1 MRTLRRIIF
10 GTLLLGVLWWWLVP
24 SVGPRIEDGTIL
36 ELELAGSYTET
47 AEPTLAA
54 RVLGSPGQ
62 PFVSLLSELAKAE
75 RDDRIEAV
83 ILRIQP
89 LQIGWAKAQEIRTA
103 IASLSEHGKRTVA
116 YLEFLAL
123 SANLEYFVASAADE
137 VWLAP
142 AARAPVMGLA
152 AQYLFLGGLWE
163 KLGIEIEVER
173 IGRYKSAAE
182 SIAGREMSDSAREMA
197 NALLD
202 SVDHSFVAGI
212 AESRGLGEST
222 VREAIA
228 AGAVEPD
235 AMKKWGLIEGVMHR
249 DELEAHMGDGEIL
262 EGSDYAAVDPLE
274 VNFDPVARFALIY
287 GTGNVVTGEGSV
299 SPDGTPVLASDTVSD
314 AIALAVEDPDI
325 DAIVFRVDSPGGSP
339 LASDIVW
346 RAAELAKEA
355 GKPFIVSM
363 SDVAASGGY
372 YVATGADV
380 VVASPASITG
390 SIGVFTL
397 RPVIGGALDKLD
409 IGYESLVRAPH
420 ADLQLSTQPLTAGS
434 RARLKAEVESIYE
447 LFLERVSA
455 GRSLSRADV
464 DAVAQGRVWTG
475 EQAAQAGLVDV
486 LGGLRTAV
494 VEGKKQLSL
503 DEDADVTLVLFPPPK
518 TLVEQLND
526 ALLGVR
532 AALSPKLALPAAV
545 SDAQQWLEVLTQG
558 TPVARLPFAL
568 RIE

>member
-1 MRTLRRIIF
+1 MRRLRSILLAI
-10 GTLLLGVLWWWLVP
+10 LLLGLLWWWLVP
-24 SVGPRIEDGTIL
+24 SAGLRIEDGSIL

-47 AEPTLAA
+47 AEASLAA
-54 RVLGSPGQ
+54 RVLGTPGQ

-75 RDDRIEAV
+75 RDDRIGAV

-89 LQIGWAKAQEIRTA
+89 LEIGWAKAQELRSA
-103 IASLSEHGKRTVA
+103 IASLSERGKRTLA
-116 YLEFLAL
+116 YLEFMAI

-142 AARAPVMGLA
+142 AARTPVMGLA

-173 IGRYKSAAE
+173 IGRYKSAVE
-182 SIAGREMSDSAREMA
+182 SIAGREMSDASREMA

-202 SVDHSFVAGI
+202 SVDRSFVSGI
-212 AESRGLGEST
+212 AESRGLAEST
-222 VREAIA
+222 IRDAIA
-228 AGAVEPD
+228 AGAVEPE

-249 DELEAHMGDGEIL
+249 DELEAHLGQGEIL
-262 EGSDYAAVDPLE
+262 EGSDYAAVDPLD

-314 AIALAVEDPDI
+314 AIALAVEDSEI
-325 DAIVFRVDSPGGSP
+325 DAIIFRVDSPGGSP

-346 RAAELAKEA
+346 RAGELAKDA

-372 YVATGADV
+372 YVATGADA

-397 RPVIGGALDKLD
+397 RPVIAGALDKLD
-409 IGYESLVRAPH
+409 VGYESLVRAPH
-420 ADLQLSTQPLTAGS
+420 ADLQISTKPLSAGS
-434 RARLKAEVESIYE
+434 RERLKAEVESIYE
-447 LFLERVSA
+447 LFLERVA
-455 GRSLSRADV
+455 EGRSLSRDDV
-464 DAVAQGRVWTG
+464 HAVAQGRVWTG
-475 EQAAQAGLVDV
+475 EQAAAAGLVDV

-494 VEGKKQLSL
+494 IEGKKRL
-503 DEDADVTLVLFPPPK
+503 DFEEDADVTLVLFPPPK
-518 TLVEQLND
+518 TLIEQLND
-526 ALLGVR
+526 TLQGVR
-532 AALSPKLALPAAV
+532 VALTPELSLPAAV
-545 SDAQQWLEVLTQG
+545 SDAQHWLDVLAQG

-568 RIE
+568 EID